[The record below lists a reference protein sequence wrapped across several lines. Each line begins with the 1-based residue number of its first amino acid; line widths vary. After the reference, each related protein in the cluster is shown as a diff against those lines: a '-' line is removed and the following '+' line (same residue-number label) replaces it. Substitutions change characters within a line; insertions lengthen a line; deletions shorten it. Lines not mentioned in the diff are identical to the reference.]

1 MILKNLSSAH
11 RATLV
16 QVFDDPPRASIAWRD
31 VEALLIACG
40 AERSEGSGSRMRFAL
55 NGVRAV
61 FQQPHPKKEIDKG
74 ALKSVRRFL
83 GEAGI
88 RP

>member
-1 MILKNLSSAH
+1 MISKFLSSSH
-11 RATLV
+11 YTTLI

-40 AERSEGSGSRMRFAL
+40 AESSEGSGSRVRFGL

-61 FQQPHPKKEIDKG
+61 FHRPHPRKHIDKG

-83 GEAGI
+83 IEAGI